1 VEICTKIRR
10 KISSGKGEML
20 FSGDDFF
27 RKLQVKNMEPGQI
40 YHVFN
45 HANGWENLFIEPKN
59 YHFFMEK
66 MDKFLSPTI
75 DIFAHCLMPN
85 HFHMAAGIPEM
96 RELEKRDE
104 RFIGLSAEEAGKRIS
119 KQFSNLFSSYTQSSN
134 KLYQRI
140 GSLFVPNMKIKQV
153 TGEASLCKVIHY
165 IHANPVHHGFT
176 SNIAEWPYSSY
187 NSLVVKTN
195 KSKERDFVMKAFG
208 GFKLFMDYHKQ
219 PITVRVKNHQED
231 KEWMRFGLNELDIE

>member
-1 VEICTKIRR
+1 
-10 KISSGKGEML
+10 MP

-27 RKLQVKNMEPGQI
+27 RKLQVKKMEPGQI

-85 HFHMAAGIPEM
+85 HFHLAAGIPEM
-96 RELEKRDE
+96 RELEMRDD
-104 RFIGLSAEEAGKRIS
+104 RFIGLSEEEAGKRIS

-140 GSLFVPNMKIKQV
+140 GSLFVPNMKTKEV
-153 TGEASLCKVIHY
+153 RSEASLCKVIHY
-165 IHANPVHHGFT
+165 IHSNPVHHGFT
-176 SNIAEWPYSSY
+176 SNISEWPYSSY

-195 KSKERDFVMKAFG
+195 KSKERDFVMNAFG

-219 PITVRVKNHQED
+219 PINLRIKNHQED
-231 KEWMRFGLNELDIE
+231 KELMRFGLNELAIE

>member
-1 VEICTKIRR
+1 MPFPVYE
-10 KISSGKGEML
+10 
-20 FSGDDFF
+20 FF

-85 HFHMAAGIPEM
+85 HFHLAAGIPEM
-96 RELEKRDE
+96 RELEMRDE
-104 RFIGLSAEEAGKRIS
+104 RFIGLSEEEAGKRIS
-119 KQFSNLFSSYTQSSN
+119 KQFSNLFNSYTQSYN
-134 KLYQRI
+134 KLYDRM
-140 GSLFVPNMKIKQV
+140 GSLFIPNMKVKEI
-153 TGEASLCKVIHY
+153 GDELSLCKVIHY

-176 SNIAEWPYSSY
+176 ETIQDWPYSSY
-187 NSLVVKTN
+187 NSHI
-195 KSKERDFVMKAFG
+195 SKVGKKKEFDYVFDVFG
-208 GFKLFMDYHKQ
+208 GVNKYKEYHNQ
-219 PITVRVKNHQED
+219 PITVRIKGFKEE
-231 KEWMRFGLNELDIE
+231 KEWIKMAIGNLNFKDL